1 MMNRIFI
8 FLLVSL
14 PGIFFGQT
22 ALEKALYNL
31 PDVIFKELPA
41 PEGFAAA
48 YELMVKQPLDHDHP
62 EKGSFYQQVYF
73 SHRGFDRPMVIV
85 TEGYQAAGNR
95 IYEATELLDANQLR
109 VEHRFF
115 AESTPE
121 PKDWNYLNMRQAC
134 GDYHRIKEI
143 FGQLYKNKWV
153 STGISKGGM
162 TTIYY
167 RYFYPDDVT
176 VSIPYV
182 APLDTTFEDPRI
194 YTFLHN
200 QGSEKCRA
208 DIKAIQMR
216 LLEEKPEALKR
227 LSWYAKGKGLTY
239 DYLGLEQAFEYAV
252 LEYPFSFWQVGFTC
266 DKIPDIKAPVDTI
279 LNYLNEVV
287 DISFFSDQ
295 EIENYASH
303 YYQAATETGYYG
315 YETEPFKEFLKAVPE
330 HPHAAFV
337 PGKMK
342 VAYNPT
348 LSNKVYNW
356 LKTNGNQ
363 FIYIYGATDTW
374 TSAGVPP
381 SDKVDALWFHLAGR
395 NHFDARIK
403 NFTPEERKKMVDALE
418 KWLDL
423 EIE

>member
-134 GDYHRIKEI
+134 GD
-143 FGQLYKNKWV
+143 
-153 STGISKGGM
+153 
-162 TTIYY
+162 
-167 RYFYPDDVT
+167 
-176 VSIPYV
+176 
-182 APLDTTFEDPRI
+182 
-194 YTFLHN
+194 
-200 QGSEKCRA
+200 
-208 DIKAIQMR
+208 
-216 LLEEKPEALKR
+216 
-227 LSWYAKGKGLTY
+227 
-239 DYLGLEQAFEYAV
+239 
-252 LEYPFSFWQVGFTC
+252 
-266 DKIPDIKAPVDTI
+266 
-279 LNYLNEVV
+279 
-287 DISFFSDQ
+287 
-295 EIENYASH
+295 
-303 YYQAATETGYYG
+303 
-315 YETEPFKEFLKAVPE
+315 
-330 HPHAAFV
+330 
-337 PGKMK
+337 
-342 VAYNPT
+342 
-348 LSNKVYNW
+348 
-356 LKTNGNQ
+356 
-363 FIYIYGATDTW
+363 
-374 TSAGVPP
+374 
-381 SDKVDALWFHLAGR
+381 
-395 NHFDARIK
+395 
-403 NFTPEERKKMVDALE
+403 
-418 KWLDL
+418 
-423 EIE
+423 